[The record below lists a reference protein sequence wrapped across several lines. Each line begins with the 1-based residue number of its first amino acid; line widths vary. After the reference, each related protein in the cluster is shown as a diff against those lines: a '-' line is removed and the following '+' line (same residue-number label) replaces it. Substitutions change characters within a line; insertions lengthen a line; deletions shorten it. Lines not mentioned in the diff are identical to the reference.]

1 MGKPNIVLPIEPAS
15 YPFAPVNGGGDEKR
29 VKRTVSEHAAKLSAE
44 LARAAVEDDVAKAR
58 GGSYLTFTSAEGFD
72 LEVDSLENK
81 PGKIVVLN
89 SSRDEES
96 GVMKATVFVPAK
108 KSEFF
113 SDRVAQYG
121 DPTQKTEKGKPKNA
135 KLVESIEAV
144 AKADVRDLWDGPSD
158 RFPGAF
164 SVWCE
169 LWLDVFV
176 VPYAELCPRLERV
189 CREIGIVLSREEL
202 VFPEVAVRM
211 VRVDGPSLQRLFD
224 DMGYIESIRP
234 CGISVSEIVN
244 LDARG
249 QREFIDD
256 MAARLFVEPGDA
268 SVCVLDSGVNRA
280 HPLLAPVVDENSV
293 MSGSPDW
300 SGLDAGGHGTGMAGL
315 VAYGNL
321 RRHFE
326 STGGISVRHAVE
338 SVEILPPEGE
348 NDEHLYGAVTHD
360 AVYSAEIARPSWR
373 RAFCMAVTEGMGPE
387 DGKPSAWSAEVDN
400 LASGAGETGGEK
412 RLFLISAG
420 NIQVSELRDMDSYV
434 ECNMMHS
441 VQSPAEAW
449 NALTIGAYAGD
460 NVRIDERGFEGWH
473 AACEPGSLSPH
484 SRTSVLWDG
493 SWPVKPEICLD
504 GGNVAAD
511 GFGNHMD
518 ADDFGLLTTSKD
530 IPSRCFDAIHATSA
544 ATGTASWMAAE
555 LMRANP
561 DLWPETVR
569 ALLVHSA
576 SWTDQMKK
584 DFLPDGDPTKA
595 GRKNLLRSCGWG
607 VPSLDRALES
617 LENRVNLIIQ
627 REIKPFTEEGTLNE
641 MHLYELPW
649 PQEELLKL
657 GDKQAKLRVTLSYF
671 VEPNPSA
678 RGRST
683 KFQYQSLGLRFQVNG
698 SAQTA
703 EDLLKA
709 VNKKAREEAGGD
721 NGGNSGSGDWYL
733 GQQMRDVGSIH
744 SDFKVMSAANLA
756 NARYIA
762 VYPVGGW
769 WSHRLALRKAG
780 CTVRYALVVSIETPG
795 VEADLYTEIV
805 NKINVP
811 IATAIPGLA

>member
-1 MGKPNIVLPIEPAS
+1 MGKPNIILSNGPEA
-15 YPFAPVNGGGDEKR
+15 YPFAPVNGGSNKKR
-29 VKRTVSEHAAKLSAE
+29 ANRIVSEHAAKLSAE
-44 LARAAVEDDVAKAR
+44 LVRAAAEDNAAEAR

-89 SSRDEES
+89 SSRDEEK
-96 GVMKATVFVPAK
+96 GTMTATVFVPAK

-121 DPTQKTEKGKPKNA
+121 DPAQNTKKGNPKNE

-144 AKADVRDLWDGPSD
+144 AKADVRDLWDGPAD
-158 RFPGAF
+158 GFPSAF
-164 SVWCE
+164 PKWCE

-176 VPYAELCPRLERV
+176 VPYAELEVRLERV
-189 CREIGIVLSREEL
+189 CCEIGITLSKEEL

-211 VRVDGPSLQRLFD
+211 IRADGPGLQRLFD
-224 DMGYIESIRP
+224 EMGYIESMRP
-234 CGISVSEIVN
+234 CGVSVSEIVN
-244 LDARG
+244 FDARS
-249 QREFIDD
+249 QKEFVDD
-256 MAARLFVEPGDA
+256 MVARLSVEPADTA
-268 SVCVLDSGVNRA
+268 VCVFDSGVNRA
-280 HPLLAPVVDENSV
+280 HPLLAPVIDEGSV
-293 MSGSPDW
+293 LSADPDW
-300 SGLDAGGHGTGMAGL
+300 SGLDASGHGTEMAGL
-315 VAYGNL
+315 VAYGDM
-321 RRHFE
+321 RRYFE
-326 STGGISVRHAVE
+326 STGEISVRHAVE

-348 NDEHLYGAVTHD
+348 NDERLYGAITHD
-360 AVYSAEIARPSWR
+360 AVYSAEIANPSR
-373 RAFCMAVTEGMGPE
+373 RRTFCMAITEGMGLE
-387 DGKPSAWSAEVDN
+387 DGRPSAWSAEVDN
-400 LASGAGETGGEK
+400 LASGAGEADGEK

-449 NALTIGAYAGD
+449 NALTVGAYVGD
-460 NVRIDERGFEGWH
+460 NVRICEHGFEGWH

-484 SRTSVLWDG
+484 SRTSVLWNG
-493 SWPVKPEICLD
+493 SWPVKPEICLA

-511 GFGNHMD
+511 DFGNHMD
-518 ADDFGLLTTSKD
+518 ADDLVLLTTSRG
-530 IPSRCFDAIHATSA
+530 IPSHYFDAICATSA

-555 LMRANP
+555 VVRSNP

-576 SWTDQMKK
+576 RWTKQMKR
-584 DFLPDGDPTKA
+584 DFLPDGDATKA

-607 VPSLDRALES
+607 VPNLDRALES
-617 LENRVNLIIQ
+617 LDNRVNLIIQ
-627 REIKPFTEEGTLNE
+627 REIKPFTEEGKLNE

-657 GDKQAKLRVTLSYF
+657 ADKQAELRVTLSYF

-683 KFQYQSLGLRFQVNG
+683 KFQYQSLGLRFQVN
-698 SAQTA
+698 SSTQTA
-703 EDLLKA
+703 EDLLRSI
-709 VNKKAREEAGGD
+709 NKKAREEAGGD

-733 GQQMRDVGSIH
+733 GPQTRDVGSIH
-744 SDFKVMSAANLA
+744 SDFKLMSAADLA

-769 WSHRLALRKAG
+769 WSHRLALGKAG
-780 CTVRYALVVSIETPG
+780 CTVRYSLIVSIETPD
-795 VEADLYTEIV
+795 VEADLYSEIV
-805 NKINVP
+805 NRIPV
-811 IATAIPGLA
+811 ATAISSLA